1 MNGNAPNDPTE
12 DAKAASRPA
21 PAAPAGTAPTK
32 SISAPPTPAGDLDL
46 EVEEIKLPERLKEGF
61 VGQER

>member
-1 MNGNAPNDPTE
+1 MNGNAPQNPSDGP
-12 DAKAASRPA
+12 KAASGPV
-21 PAAPAGTAPTK
+21 PAAPA
-32 SISAPPTPAGDLDL
+32 SAPPAPAAGDLDL

>member
-1 MNGNAPNDPTE
+1 MNGNAPNDPTV

-21 PAAPAGTAPTK
+21 PSAPAGG
-32 SISAPPTPAGDLDL
+32 APPPMVAGDLDL
-46 EVEEIKLPERLKEGF
+46 EVEEIKPPERLKEGF

>member
-1 MNGNAPNDPTE
+1 MNGKAPDDPT
-12 DAKAASRPA
+12 DGAKAANRPA
-21 PAAPAGTAPTK
+21 PTAPAGATPQR
-32 SISAPPTPAGDLDL
+32 ISPAPPVAADLDL

>member
-12 DAKAASRPA
+12 DSKAASGPV
-21 PAAPAGTAPTK
+21 PAAPAGAA
-32 SISAPPTPAGDLDL
+32 APPPSAELDL
-46 EVEEIKLPERLKEGF
+46 EVEEIRRPPLMKEGF

>member
-21 PAAPAGTAPTK
+21 PAAPASA
-32 SISAPPTPAGDLDL
+32 APPPPPAAGDLDL